1 MKTKNSN
8 SPMFRLLLVA
18 ATVLVATIQVN
29 AQNVKKAFSYE
40 ITLQGSSNIHNWTM
54 KSAGNGLEAYFNI
67 DPDTKQVEG
76 IQPLTLNMP
85 VKNLKSDE
93 GLLNSRAY
101 DALKAD
107 KNPNFVFKLVSVTA
121 QGSQLNLV
129 GQLTISG
136 NTRDITLPVTVK
148 KNADGSQVLSGSKKI
163 KMTEWGIKPP
173 SYMLGMMKVYDD
185 LTINYVVR
193 L

>member
-1 MKTKNSN
+1 MKTNITN
-8 SPMFRLLLVA
+8 QILRLSLLA
-18 ATVLVATIQVN
+18 AIALFTTVQAS
-29 AQNVKKAFSYE
+29 AQSVKKAFTYE
-40 ITLQGSSNIHNWTM
+40 ITLNGSSNIHDWTM
-54 KSAGNGLEAYFNI
+54 KSSGSGLEGTFTL
-67 DPDTKQVEG
+67 DPTTKQVEG
-76 IQPLTLNMP
+76 IAPLTFNLP
-85 VKNLKSDE
+85 VKNLKSSE

-107 KNPNFVFKLVSVTA
+107 KNPNFTFKLNNVTA
-121 QGSQLNLV
+121 QGAQLNLI

-148 KNADGSQVLSGSKKI
+148 KNADGSQVLTGTKKI
-163 KMTEWGIKPP
+163 KMSEWGVKPP

-185 LTINYVVR
+185 LTINYNVN

>member
-1 MKTKNSN
+1 MKTNIAKQIV
-8 SPMFRLLLVA
+8 RLSVVA
-18 ATVLVATIQVN
+18 GIALFTTVQSS

-40 ITLQGSSNIHNWTM
+40 ITLNGSSNIHDWTM
-54 KSAGNGLEAYFNI
+54 KSSGSGLEGTFTL
-67 DPDTKQVEG
+67 DPTTKQVEG
-76 IQPLTLNMP
+76 IAPLTFNLP

-107 KNPNFVFKLVSVTA
+107 KNPNFTFKLNNVTA
-121 QGSQLNLV
+121 QGAQLNLV

-136 NTRDITLPVTVK
+136 NTREITLPVTVK
-148 KNADGSQVLSGSKKI
+148 KNADGSQLLSGAKKI
-163 KMTEWGIKPP
+163 KMSEWGVKPP
-173 SYMLGMMKVYDD
+173 SYMLGVMKVYDD
-185 LTINYVVR
+185 LTINYTVH